1 MKKYLL
7 LPAILI
13 LALNSFSQNYSRV
26 DSITRSLGSLDSF
39 NVATI
44 ADTISRK
51 FATKEEKARALF
63 YWIATNIQ
71 HDLKAVRSND
81 NRKSD
86 PVSVIQFRKATA
98 QGYANLLQEMYSMA
112 NIRCLTV
119 DGYTRS
125 TTEDINN
132 PADDF
137 NHTWN
142 VVQLGQSPE
151 EWYYV
156 DAFKAAGFSDS
167 RFTTFTPAFEPG
179 YFFTARYLFN
189 LDHFPDNQAWQLG
202 PGPKTKKDFY
212 TLPVIGRYAYTLGMT
227 NMTPSIGYN
236 KTRITKPATYTI
248 SYSNNIPIEKVELV
262 TGDERRPDKPI
273 PMNFTPNG
281 QSFSFTYTFKKD
293 DEYPVRMMVN
303 DKVLLGYMYEV
314 VE

>member
-1 MKKYLL
+1 MKKYLWLVL
-7 LPAILI
+7 LLSSFQA
-13 LALNSFSQNYSRV
+13 FSQKYDRI
-26 DSITRSLGSLDSF
+26 DSITGSLGSLDSF
-39 NVATI
+39 NIATI
-44 ADTISRK
+44 ADTIARK
-51 FATKEEKARALF
+51 FSSREEKARALF
-63 YWIATNIQ
+63 SWIATNIQ

-86 PVSVIQFRKATA
+86 PVSVIQLRKATA
-98 QGYANLLQEMYSMA
+98 EGYANLLQEMYSMA

-119 DGYTRS
+119 NGYTRS
-125 TTEDINN
+125 STEDINN
-132 PADDF
+132 PADDY

-156 DAFKAAGFSDS
+156 DAFKAAGYSDT

-202 PGPKTKKDFY
+202 PGQKTKKDFY
-212 TLPVIGRYAYTLGMT
+212 SLPVIGRYAYTLGMT

-236 KTRITKPATYTI
+236 KTKITKPVNYTI
-248 SYSNNIPIEKVELV
+248 TYSNNIPVEKVELV

-281 QSFSFTYTFKKD
+281 QSFTFNYTFKKD
-293 DEYPVRMMVN
+293 DEYPVRIMVN
-303 DKVLLGYMYEV
+303 DKVLLGYMYQVNE
-314 VE
+314 